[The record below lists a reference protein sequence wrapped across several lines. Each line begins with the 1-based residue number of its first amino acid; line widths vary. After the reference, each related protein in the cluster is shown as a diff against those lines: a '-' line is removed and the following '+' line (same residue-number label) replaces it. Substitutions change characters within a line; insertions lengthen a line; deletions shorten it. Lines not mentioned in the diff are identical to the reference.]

1 MKFEEALEFFM
12 FDDDYSLEDLIKIYL
27 DNIFIMNEYDF
38 TDLKNQM
45 NKLNAAKD
53 CLLEH
58 LLEKKMIENNLD
70 DVCSYREQKIMEL
83 EFFFAHVENGGLKLT
98 SSDIELIEALKLFFV
113 EETLDKDIKTIDC
126 LFNGVKDT
134 IFRFYNKIAL
144 NYGSE
149 NGVYIDEEY
158 IRKIINDKC
167 SLLDFW
173 RSLEVFRKA
182 KTDII
187 KRLFEEERKYYG
199 YIGYAPR
206 KIKLIKE
213 KYKEDIISEYLKNGY
228 VDLEKRINEMHEEIK
243 NELDEYSKIVPQH
256 EELERILKELCC
268 RSLLNEYQSFRRTI
282 NFNHNS
288 TVSFVQ
294 DGVRD
299 LMNKVEEYKRK
310 KEVFDI
316 NKSRIFKIRE
326 SLIKRCPKKY
336 TNNKLKILQRKK
348 LGILLDLFDKGCIN
362 FCDFEYFNLFN
373 EITFIDKEIDNKII
387 ELIINKLYPYYDSN
401 VTKSCIYLDKNEKF
415 ENGWISYYY
424 LENNEVY
431 RYDRWKSTYEKVNID
446 SCDVLK
452 NFTSLDEIFNEAE
465 PVGKWVYD
473 YVRTTIFIHYMT
485 DNFIIYSNP
494 DGEVYIR
501 ENKGEYA
508 NFLNQSSIENIN
520 HNKQVNEFA
529 SKSELQK
536 ILEETIIRKEI
547 LYGKKQLEENR
558 IYKRL

>member
-27 DNIFIMNEYDF
+27 DNIVSINEHDF
-38 TDLKNQM
+38 TDLKEQIS
-45 NKLNAAKD
+45 KLNEAKD
-53 CLLEH
+53 CLLQH
-58 LLEKKMIENNLD
+58 LLDKKMKDENLD
-70 DVCSYREQKIMEL
+70 EYSSYREKKIIEL
-83 EFFFAHVENGGLKLT
+83 EFFFVIVKNNRLKLT
-98 SSDIELIEALKLFFV
+98 SSDIELIEALKSFFAD
-113 EETLDKDIKTIDC
+113 ETKNKDKKTIDC
-126 LFNGVKDT
+126 LYEGVKEI

-173 RSLEVFRKA
+173 RRLEVFRKA
-182 KTDII
+182 NTDII

-213 KYKEDIISEYLKNGY
+213 KYKEDIISEYLRNGY

-243 NELDEYSKIVPQH
+243 NELDEYSKIVPQP
-256 EELERILKELCC
+256 EELERILKELSC

-299 LMNKVEEYKRK
+299 LINKVEENKRK

-336 TNNKLKILQRKK
+336 TNNKLIILQRKK
-348 LGILLDLFDKGCIN
+348 LGILLNLFDKGCLDY
-362 FCDFEYFNLFN
+362 CDIEYFNLFN
-373 EITFIDKEIDNKII
+373 EITFIDKENDNKVIQ
-387 ELIINKLYPYYDSN
+387 LIINKLYPYYDSN

-431 RYDRWKSTYEKVNID
+431 RYDRWKSTYEKVNIE

-508 NFLNQSSIENIN
+508 YYIDQASISEKNYN
-520 HNKQVNEFA
+520 MVNEKA

-547 LYGKKQLEENR
+547 PYGKKQLKENR